1 MEPVV
6 ARGLA
11 KRPAERYPGR
21 LRPDR
26 DRGRQGKGLGGQQ
39 QDTALS
45 SIDQNL
51 DRDDGYRVAT
61 YHLGFR
67 PSAIA
72 VDEQAEL
79 VWVTVA

>member
-1 MEPVV
+1 M
-6 ARGLA
+6 ANS
-11 KRPAERYPGR
+11 K
-21 LRPDR
+21 
-26 DRGRQGKGLGGQQ
+26 
-39 QDTALS
+39 DTALS